1 MKEECKLCSVN
12 GWGGAAQGMTDFSIS
27 SLMRPAASHAGPEPR
42 HDAVL
47 LSAYLFKLGDYP
59 LYTLHDHYA
68 TSGEYRAPY
77 RSSHL
82 LINTRTTNKRVDT
95 SPPTI
100 NSPSAMH

>member
-12 GWGGAAQGMTDFSIS
+12 GWGGPAQGMTDFSIS
-27 SLMRPAASHAGPEPR
+27 SLMRPAASQGGQETR

-68 TSGEYRAPY
+68 NSGEYRAQHT
-77 RSSHL
+77 SSHVP
-82 LINTRTTNKRVDT
+82 INTSDTTE
-95 SPPTI
+95 
-100 NSPSAMH
+100 